1 MFSNGEGKILK
12 KVFTKKNII
21 IAVILVIVL
30 TVIIF
35 SIISNANKPKYK
47 TVEVE
52 KRTIVQT
59 VDASGTINPV
69 KTVSIGTQVSG
80 IISAIYVDFN
90 SKVKKGQ
97 LLAQI
102 DPALFQAQVNKSA
115 GDLAAARANYQK
127 TISVLNYDRKVYNR
141 YNRLYKKDYVARND
155 VDEKEANYYSD
166 RADLN
171 NKSGIIQQARATLQ
185 SNLTN
190 LKYTKIISPVDGVV
204 VSRAVDV
211 GQTVAA
217 SFQTPTLFSVAQDL
231 TKMQIEVSVS
241 EADIG
246 KVQVGQ
252 DVDYTLDGYPDEVF
266 HGRVYQV
273 RLSPTTVSNVV
284 TYTVIVRVD
293 NKDGKLKPGMSA
305 DVSIIVSKK
314 ENVLSVDNSAF
325 RFTPK
330 DVTGGKKYE
339 HQGIWVLR
347 KNRPVRISLKTGV
360 TDSDYTE
367 IITDE
372 IFAGDKIIVGK
383 LGDKRNSDSM
393 GKPPGMF

>member
-1 MFSNGEGKILK
+1 MK

>member
-35 SIISNANKPKYK
+35 SIISTANKPKYK

>member
-1 MFSNGEGKILK
+1 MFSNGEDKILK

-35 SIISNANKPKYK
+35 SIISTANKPKYK